1 MAIAQAEDEDTLAE
15 WVNGEVI
22 MTRPASAR
30 HQDRMLQVAIEICLD
45 IGRRLPQPAVR

>member
-1 MAIAQAEDEDTLAE
+1 MAMAQAEDEDTLAE

-30 HQDRMLQVAIEICLD
+30 HQDIVRCKWRSRSAWTSVADYLS
-45 IGRRLPQPAVR
+45 RP